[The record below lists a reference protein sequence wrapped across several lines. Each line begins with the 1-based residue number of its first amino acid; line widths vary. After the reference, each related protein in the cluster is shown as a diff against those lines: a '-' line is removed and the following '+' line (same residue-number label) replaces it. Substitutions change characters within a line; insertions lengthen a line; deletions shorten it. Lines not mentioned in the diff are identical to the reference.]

1 MKTDDRMRTCQNM
14 KGLLGGANAFHFL
27 TFVVGLV
34 TLVVNVENN
43 LNQNNNNLN
52 GINVNANR
60 QTNNNANA
68 NNNAMNM
75 IEVMPGRRKRRRRS
89 EIIQRMKF
97 YNDSFGD

>member
-1 MKTDDRMRTCQNM
+1 M
-14 KGLLGGANAFHFL
+14 GGVNAFHFL
-27 TFVVGLV
+27 TFVVGLA

-52 GINVNANR
+52 GINVNSNK

-75 IEVMPGRRKRRRRS
+75 IEVKWLKLSQDTVWQYFRS
-89 EIIQRMKF
+89 L
-97 YNDSFGD
+97 G

>member
-1 MKTDDRMRTCQNM
+1 M
-14 KGLLGGANAFHFL
+14 GGVNAFHFL
-27 TFVVGLV
+27 TFVVGLA

-52 GINVNANR
+52 GINVNSNK

-75 IEVMPGRRKRRRRS
+75 IEVKWLKLSHDTVWQYFRS
-89 EIIQRMKF
+89 L
-97 YNDSFGD
+97 G

>member
-1 MKTDDRMRTCQNM
+1 MLSGFLTLKKCFHIP

-27 TFVVGLV
+27 TFVVGLA

-52 GINVNANR
+52 GININANR

-75 IEVMPGRRKRRRRS
+75 IEVTHPIYRARLKG
-89 EIIQRMKF
+89 
-97 YNDSFGD
+97 GG

>member
-1 MKTDDRMRTCQNM
+1 MRFM
-14 KGLLGGANAFHFL
+14 FLYPKGLLGGANAFHFL
-27 TFVVGLV
+27 TFVVGLA

-75 IEVMPGRRKRRRRS
+75 IEVSGEVLWQGPF
-89 EIIQRMKF
+89 ENYT
-97 YNDSFGD
+97 YN

>member
-1 MKTDDRMRTCQNM
+1 MTCFH

-75 IEVMPGRRKRRRRS
+75 IEVSWGRTHGD
-89 EIIQRMKF
+89 
-97 YNDSFGD
+97 DSRLRFSQNLRQIHNLCS

>member
-1 MKTDDRMRTCQNM
+1 M
-14 KGLLGGANAFHFL
+14 GGVNAFHFL
-27 TFVVGLV
+27 TFVVGLA

-52 GINVNANR
+52 GINVNSNK

-75 IEVMPGRRKRRRRS
+75 IEVKYFGSLGWPGWVCVSR
-89 EIIQRMKF
+89 EILKKLA
-97 YNDSFGD
+97 NHKEP

>member
-1 MKTDDRMRTCQNM
+1 M
-14 KGLLGGANAFHFL
+14 GGVNAFHFL
-27 TFVVGLV
+27 TFVVGLA

-52 GINVNANR
+52 GINVNSNK

-75 IEVMPGRRKRRRRS
+75 IEVRLSRALIVSYMYTLT
-89 EIIQRMKF
+89 MK
-97 YNDSFGD
+97 YN